1 MKRAVLIVLSAAL
14 LATAGLGV
22 ARAAGPRQ
30 VDPDNPWVQ
39 RIVGEVHA
47 DAVHP
52 EDPYGTNAVRV
63 WGEDR
68 YETAVAISQAVW
80 NTEDAA
86 AVFLATGSNFP
97 DALAGAASTLVAG
110 PILLTLRDSLPQV
123 TANEIARLQP
133 CFIIALGG
141 SAAISDAVIN
151 HARSL
156 TQAQCEPSS

>member
-1 MKRAVLIVLSAAL
+1 MQPSSA
-14 LATAGLGV
+14 
-22 ARAAGPRQ
+22 RS
-30 VDPDNPWVQ
+30 
-39 RIVGEVHA
+39 HA

-123 TANEIARLQP
+123 TADRDRPAPALLHHRPRRPGRDQRRGHQP
-133 CFIIALGG
+133 RPVADPGPVR
-141 SAAISDAVIN
+141 AAP
-151 HARSL
+151 
-156 TQAQCEPSS
+156 T